1 MATQNIVTTRI
12 QFRRDLS
19 ANWEAVKDTVVPA
32 AGEPCFETDTGVFKI
47 GDGVKTYG
55 ELEPIS
61 GAKISADGKSIIIN
75 GEGALELAG
84 FAEAAENAQPRKKA
98 DGTIEWIVPSTE
110 TVDGLQTTIAGL
122 QADLDKL
129 EAIVTPSEEGAI
141 ALDERV
147 AAIEE
152 ILNPTVEEGEEPA
165 PSLLARIEGLEGGMT
180 TLNGEATV
188 EGSIRAIVTGE
199 IDAFATKISDD
210 GTVNT
215 LKELVDYV
223 AEHGPAVDKI
233 VGDISEL
240 QGLVGKKVDA
250 EEGKSLVSDTLI
262 AKLEAIEE
270 SAQANKI
277 ESITAGGTLL
287 EIVNKTVDIP
297 VASETKL
304 GLVKSY
310 VGDEYNKVVIAED
323 GTMSVN
329 KIDVSALYVPEDTE
343 LVLDGGSSATLDGGG
358 AAG

>member
-1 MATQNIVTTRI
+1 MATQKITTKF
-12 QFRRDLS
+12 QFRRDL
-19 ANWEAVKDTVVPA
+19 AENWAAVADTVIPA
-32 AGEPCFETDTGVFKI
+32 AGEPCFEIDTGVFKI
-47 GDGVKTYG
+47 GDGEKTYG
-55 ELEPIS
+55 ELEPVT

-84 FAEAAENAQPRKKA
+84 FAEAEANAQPRKKA
-98 DGTIEWIVPSTE
+98 DGTIEWIVPSTD
-110 TVDGLQTTIAGL
+110 TVDGLQTTVAGL
-122 QADLDKL
+122 QADLEKL

-165 PSLLARIEGLEGGMT
+165 PSLLSRIEGLEGGIE
-180 TLNGEATV
+180 TLNGDATV

-199 IDAFATKISDD
+199 IDAFAAKVSAD

-215 LKELVDYV
+215 LKELIDYV
-223 AEHGPAVDKI
+223 AEHG
-233 VGDISEL
+233 SEVTAITNDL
-240 QGLVGKKVDA
+240 TDLKALMPKKVDA

-262 AKLEAIEE
+262 AKLEAIDE
-270 SAQANKI
+270 SAQANVI

-287 EIVNKTVDIP
+287 EIVNKTIDIP

-329 KIDVSALYVPEDTE
+329 KIDVSALFVPEDTE

>member
-1 MATQNIVTTRI
+1 MATINTRI
-12 QFRRDLS
+12 QFRRDIA

-98 DGTIEWIVPSTE
+98 DGTIEWIVPSTD
-110 TVDGLQTTIAGL
+110 TVDGLQQTVAGL

-165 PSLLARIEGLEGGMT
+165 PSLLARIEGLEGGIG
-180 TLNGEATV
+180 TLNGDATV
-188 EGSIRAIVTGE
+188 EGSIKQIVTAE
-199 IDAFATKISDD
+199 IDAFATKVSAD

-223 AEHGPAVDKI
+223 ADHGPAVDKI

-240 QGLVGKKVDA
+240 RGLVAKKVDA

-262 AKLEAIEE
+262 AKLETIEE
-270 SAQANKI
+270 NAQANKI

-287 EIVNKTVDIP
+287 EIINKTIDIP
-297 VASETKL
+297 VAGEKL

-343 LVLDGGSSATLDGGG
+343 LVLDGGSSAALDGGG

>member
-1 MATQNIVTTRI
+1 MATQNIVNTRI
-12 QFRRDLS
+12 QFRRDLA
-19 ANWEAVKDTVVPA
+19 ANWAAVADKVTPA
-32 AGEPCFETDTGVFKI
+32 PGEPCFETDTGVFKI

-55 ELEPIS
+55 ELEPIR

-84 FAEAAENAQPRKKA
+84 FADAAENAQPRKKA
-98 DGTIEWIVPSTE
+98 DGTIEWIVPSTD

-122 QADLDKL
+122 QADVEKL

-165 PSLLARIEGLEGGMT
+165 LSLLARIEGLEGGMT

-199 IDAFATKISDD
+199 IDAFATKVSAD

-223 AEHGPAVDKI
+223 AEHGPAVNKI
-233 VGDISEL
+233 IDDITEL
-240 QGLVGKKVDA
+240 QGIVK

-262 AKLEAIEE
+262 AKLEAIEDN
-270 SAQANKI
+270 AQANKI

-287 EIVNKTVDIP
+287 EIVNKTIDIP
-297 VASETKL
+297 VAGEKL

-310 VGDEYNKVVIAED
+310 VGDEYNKIVVAED

-329 KIDVSALYVPEDTE
+329 KIDISALYVPEDKE

>member
-1 MATQNIVTTRI
+1 MANVIRTTL
-12 QFRRDLS
+12 QFRRDL
-19 ANWEAVKDTVVPA
+19 AENWAAVADKVIPA
-32 AGEPCFETDTGVFKI
+32 AGEPCFEIDTGVFKI
-47 GDGVKTYG
+47 GDGEKTYG

-98 DGTIEWIVPSTE
+98 DGTIEWVVPSTD

-122 QADLDKL
+122 QADVEKL

-180 TLNGEATV
+180 TLNGDATV
-188 EGSIRAIVTGE
+188 EGSIKQIVTAE
-199 IDAFATKISDD
+199 IDAFATKVSDD
-210 GTVNT
+210 GIVNT

-223 AEHGPAVDKI
+223 ADHGPAVDKI
-233 VGDISEL
+233 VGDITEL
-240 QGLVGKKVDA
+240 QGLVAKKVDA

-262 AKLEAIEE
+262 AKLEAINEG
-270 SAQANKI
+270 AQANVI

-287 EIVNKTVDIP
+287 EIMNKTVDIP
-297 VASETKL
+297 VASTTL

-310 VGDEYNKVVIAED
+310 VGDEYNKVVVAED

-343 LVLDGGSSATLDGGG
+343 LVLDGGSSVLDGGG

>member
-1 MATQNIVTTRI
+1 MATQIITTKI
-12 QFRRDLS
+12 QFRRDLA
-19 ANWEAVKDTVVPA
+19 ANWAAVATTVIPA
-32 AGEPCFETDTGVFKI
+32 AGEPCFETDTGVLKI
-47 GDGVKTYG
+47 GDGVTTYG
-55 ELEPIS
+55 ELEAIG
-61 GAKISADGKSIIIN
+61 GAKISADGKSIIVN

-84 FAEAAENAQPRKKA
+84 FADAAENAQPRKKA
-98 DGTIEWIVPSTE
+98 DGTIEWIVPSTD
-110 TVDGLQTTIAGL
+110 TVDGLQTTVAGL
-122 QADLDKL
+122 QADIEKL
-129 EAIVTPSEEGAI
+129 EAIITPSEEGAI

-165 PSLLARIEGLEGGMT
+165 PSLLSRIEGLEGGIE
-180 TLNGEATV
+180 TLNGDATV
-188 EGSIRAIVTGE
+188 AGSIRAIVTGE
-199 IDAFATKISDD
+199 IDAFAAKVSAD

-215 LKELVDYV
+215 LKELIDYV

-233 VGDISEL
+233 IGDISEL

-250 EEGKSLVSDTLI
+250 EEGKSLVSDALI
-262 AKLEAIEE
+262 AKLETLNSDAEANVIE
-270 SAQANKI
+270 A
-277 ESITAGGTLL
+277 ITAGGTLL

-297 VASETKL
+297 VAGTKL

-310 VGDEYNKVVIAED
+310 VGDEYNKIVVAED

>member
-1 MATQNIVTTRI
+1 MANVIKTTL
-12 QFRRDLS
+12 QFRRDL
-19 ANWEAVKDTVVPA
+19 AENWAAVADRVIPA

-55 ELEPIS
+55 ELDPIS

-84 FAEAAENAQPRKKA
+84 FADAEANAQPRKKA
-98 DGTIEWIVPSTE
+98 DGTIEWVVPSTE

-122 QADLDKL
+122 QADLEKL

-152 ILNPTVEEGEEPA
+152 ILNPTVEEGEEPV
-165 PSLLARIEGLEGGMT
+165 PSLLARVEGLEGGMT
-180 TLNGEATV
+180 TLNGDATV
-188 EGSIRAIVTGE
+188 EGSIKNIVTSE
-199 IDAFATKISDD
+199 IDAFATKVSDD
-210 GTVNT
+210 KIVNT

-223 AEHGPAVDKI
+223 ADHGPAVDKI

-250 EEGKSLVSDTLI
+250 EEGKSLISDTLI
-262 AKLEAIEE
+262 AKLETLNAD
-270 SAQANKI
+270 AQANVI

-287 EIVNKTVDIP
+287 AIVNKTIDIP
-297 VASETKL
+297 VASTTTL

-329 KIDVSALYVPEDTE
+329 KIDVSALYVPEDSE